1 MQIKMSYSLA
11 YQATVVSFMVPD
23 GVGDVTTLK
32 DGMHD
37 LLGTL
42 VFDQTKDNLAAV
54 SILVDLA
61 AKAAK

>member
-1 MQIKMSYSLA
+1 MLIRMSYSLEH
-11 YQATVVSFMVPD
+11 QATVISFMVPD
-23 GVGDVTTLK
+23 VVGDVTLK
-32 DGMHD
+32 DGKRD

-54 SILVDLA
+54 GILVDLA

>member
-1 MQIKMSYSLA
+1 
-11 YQATVVSFMVPD
+11 MVPD

-32 DGMHD
+32 DGKRD

-54 SILVDLA
+54 SLLVGLV
-61 AKAAK
+61 AKVAK

>member
-1 MQIKMSYSLA
+1 
-11 YQATVVSFMVPD
+11 MVPD

>member
-1 MQIKMSYSLA
+1 MQ
-11 YQATVVSFMVPD
+11 YQGTFVTFLVPD
-23 GVGDVTTLK
+23 SVGDITLTGEAHK
-32 DGMHD
+32 D